1 MTGDSVLW
9 KSSVQTRFLYRYGSF
24 YNLSVSIA
32 LVLSLHAHIF
42 SLSLCL
48 CVTVSLS
55 LAEELF
61 TSLMLSSGIPFVSL
75 LCTHKLSKVTSWKS
89 SLA

>member
-1 MTGDSVLW
+1 MTGDSILW

-32 LVLSLHAHIF
+32 LVLSLHIPIF

-48 CVTVSLS
+48 CVSLSLSLS

-75 LCTHKLSKVTSWKS
+75 LCTHKLSKVTS
-89 SLA
+89 